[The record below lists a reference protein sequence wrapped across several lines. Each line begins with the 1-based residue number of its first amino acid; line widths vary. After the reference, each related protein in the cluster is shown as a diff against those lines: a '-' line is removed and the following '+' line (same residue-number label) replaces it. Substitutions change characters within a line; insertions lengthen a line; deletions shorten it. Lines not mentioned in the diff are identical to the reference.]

1 MRKEKHMPEKNE
13 LNTPYAESKLL
24 SLWVECAKE
33 CGIEKKRLLEIID
46 SVYGDTRNPEPC
58 RSITKKN

>member
-1 MRKEKHMPEKNE
+1 MRKENKMPEKNE
-13 LNTPYAESKLL
+13 LDTPYTESKLL

-46 SVYGDTRNPEPC
+46 SVYGDTVNSEPR
-58 RSITKKN
+58 RSLTEKT

>member
-1 MRKEKHMPEKNE
+1 MRKENKMPEKNE
-13 LNTPYAESKLL
+13 LNTPYNESKLL

-46 SVYGDTRNPEPC
+46 SVYGDTGNSESC
-58 RSITKKN
+58 RSLTEKS